1 MITPYA
7 CLVNIIKL
15 YGGNM
20 LKIIVWCYVIMLVLI
35 AGVLVA
41 MMEGCTDFP
50 PTTRVDGVYDS
61 PTDNITLPLQHP
73 E

>member
-1 MITPYA
+1 
-7 CLVNIIKL
+7 
-15 YGGNM
+15 M

-41 MMEGCTDFP
+41 MLESCADFP
-50 PTTRVDGVYDS
+50 PTTRVDGVYDH
-61 PTDNITLPLQHP
+61 PTDNITLPSQTH